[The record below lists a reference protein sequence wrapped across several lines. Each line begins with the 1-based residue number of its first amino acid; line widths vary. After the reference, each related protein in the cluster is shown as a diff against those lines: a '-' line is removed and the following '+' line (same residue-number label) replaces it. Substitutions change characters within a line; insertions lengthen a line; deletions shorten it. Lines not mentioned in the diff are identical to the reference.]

1 MSTNYIEKALRQRS
15 SNLVGY
21 WPLNEERGTTVLDWG
36 PNGYNGTS
44 SGLVRSSIARNF
56 AGPDGGKCAQFDGTA
71 SYVDIVSAL
80 PASATTEGT
89 ISAWVATPQTQL
101 AGTTKMQIMVVAAD
115 TANAIGIDFDT
126 TAYRFSTDYFAGAA
140 DATYSTT
147 YGALVYNDPF
157 RKQKPVWQHLAMTYS
172 ATADKLILYVG
183 GTAST
188 TAAGLGTWT
197 GSFASTAMVL
207 GSTSTTIATA
217 YTGWMSNVGWWSTP
231 MTAPEIRELAKAGP

>member
-1 MSTNYIEKALRQRS
+1 MSTNYIEKALRIRS
-15 SNLVGY
+15 SDMVGY
-21 WPLNEERGTTVLDWG
+21 WPLDDERGTVALDVS

-44 SGLVRSSIARNF
+44 SGLVRVPETRGF
-56 AGPDGGKCAQFDGTA
+56 PGPDGGKCAQFDGSA
-71 SYVDIVSAL
+71 SYIDLVGAA

-89 ISAWVATPQTQL
+89 ISAWVATPTPQL
-101 AGTTKMQIMVVAAD
+101 SGTTKMQVVLAAAD

-126 TAYRFSTDYFAGAA
+126 TAYRFSADYFAGAG

-147 YGALVYNDPF
+147 TGKLIYNVDGGL
-157 RKQKPVWQHLAMTYS
+157 QKPEWQHLAMTYS
-172 ATADKLILYVG
+172 ATDDALILYVN

-188 TAAGLGTWT
+188 TAASLGTFT

-217 YTGWMSNVGWWSTP
+217 FTGWMSNVGWWSTP
-231 MTAPEIRELAKAGP
+231 MTQAEITELSKIGP